1 MRNIYNKN
9 FPTPKY
15 LSMAS
20 FALDISDQSIKYGK
34 LFRTNSGLRLKK
46 YGRISIP
53 NGVVSSGKI
62 ENPNELVKALIEL
75 KIKEKM
81 DFIRVALPEE
91 QMYLFNLILPKMKWK
106 DLQESILL
114 QLEEH
119 IPIQA
124 SDTVFDFD
132 ILEQR
137 EKDLVVQVVATS
149 IGLIESYLSVF
160 EQAGLVPISFELEAQ
175 AIARSVVPKGNM
187 DTVMVVDFGG
197 TRTGISIIQKEKVLF
212 TATVDVGGNM
222 LTDMIAKSF
231 GISTEEA
238 EKIKS
243 LYNISS
249 HEEGGKIFASILNG
263 VSVLHDEIGK
273 HISFWES
280 HVDDRGDKHAP
291 IKKIIMCGGDA
302 NLKGVAEYLEASL
315 KIPVIHANAWVNI
328 FDLNDEVP
336 EMTLGESLGF
346 VTVLGLA
353 LNDFKDE

>member
-9 FPTPKY
+9 FPTPRY

-34 LFRTNSGLRLKK
+34 LFRTNSGLHLKK
-46 YGRISIP
+46 YGKRSIP
-53 NGVVSSGKI
+53 SGVVSSGKI
-62 ENPNELVKALIEL
+62 ENTSELVKALTEL

-81 DFIRVALPEE
+81 NFVRVSLPEE
-91 QMYLFNLILPKMKWK
+91 QIYLFNISLPKMKWK

-119 IPIQA
+119 IPVQA
-124 SDTVFDFD
+124 SETVFDFD
-132 ILEQR
+132 ILEKR
-137 EKDLVVQVVATS
+137 EKDFVVQVVATPIS
-149 IGLIESYLSVF
+149 LIESYLSVF
-160 EQAGLVPISFELEAQ
+160 EQSGLVPISFELEAQ
-175 AIARSVVPKGNM
+175 AIARAVVPKGNM

-197 TRTGISIIQKEKVLF
+197 TRTGISIVEKEKVLF

-222 LTDMIAKSF
+222 LTDMIVKSF

-238 EKIKS
+238 EKMKS

-249 HEEGGKIFASILNG
+249 HEEGSKIFASILNG

-273 HISFWES
+273 HLAFWAS
-280 HVDDRGDKHAP
+280 RSDDEGKKREP
-291 IKKIIMCGGDA
+291 VKKIIMCGGDA

-315 KIPVIHANAWVNI
+315 KIPVTHANAWVNI
-328 FDLNDEVP
+328 FDLNEEVP
-336 EMTLGESLGF
+336 EMSLGESLGF

-353 LNDFKDE
+353 LNDFEEE